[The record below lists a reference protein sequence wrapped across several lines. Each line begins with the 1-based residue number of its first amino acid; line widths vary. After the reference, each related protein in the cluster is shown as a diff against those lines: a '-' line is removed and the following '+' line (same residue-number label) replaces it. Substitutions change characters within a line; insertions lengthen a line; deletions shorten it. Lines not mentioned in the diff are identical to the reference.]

1 MKLQII
7 PIFSSIILFCVHVEV
22 DSWGDRVLLE
32 NVRAL
37 TLHKGKYTTG
47 RRTKPIKQ
55 ITCVGGDAGCSY
67 EPDVIQCRNVG
78 SDGSNPNWKCEA
90 TLPKS
95 LKFGR
100 LKVTCEGYDYP
111 GDLYVLKGSC
121 GLEYTLYFTNIRNE
135 KHWFNE
141 YFDSNYNI
149 TDLNNSSTSFSAF
162 FGIIWLGMLGY
173 ILYNM
178 YLTCMRTRRADNR
191 PINIPNPPENRADNE
206 RINLPNPRFWSGIIG
221 GGLLGYLFEPPSYG
235 ASSSYFTHD
244 NDNNCHRYRDY
255 SSHTTSNY
263 NDDDKHT
270 TYGFADTDVR

>member
-1 MKLQII
+1 MKLQLI
-7 PIFSSIILFCVHVEV
+7 PILSSIILFCVHVEV
-22 DSWGDRVLLE
+22 DGWGDRVLLE

-78 SDGSNPNWKCEA
+78 SDGS
-90 TLPKS
+90 
-95 LKFGR
+95 R
-100 LKVTCEGYDYP
+100 
-111 GDLYVLKGSC
+111 SC

-141 YFDSNYNI
+141 YFDSNYDI
-149 TDLNNSSTSFSAF
+149 TDLKNSSTSFSAF

-206 RINLPNPRFWSGIIG
+206 RINLPNPGFWSGIIG